1 MSTKNSPI
9 EKLVKEVIKKKPKI
23 NTFVD
28 KMPKTQPKVSIP
40 KVSIPKVS
48 IPKVSTKISTPET
61 SINDSITFTGSVE
74 TVSPAKSTISN
85 INEEISLKYLVSK
98 IFSNKTIK
106 WAIILTLLLVG
117 VYFYLKT
124 HKKEEKEDNDN
135 FRLEKDNIID
145 IQEQHIAK
153 LTEQQE
159 QYRKELYAIGLQN
172 KANFQQVEHMLN
184 NMKTDIT
191 EMKNNHKKPQ
201 KKVSFEKNV
210 QDNLQEQN
218 DNINNNDIHNNDIHN
233 NDIHNN
239 ECEIIISEDENIAE
253 HELTT
258 DELNA
263 INEQLNDINV

>member
-40 KVSIPKVS
+40 KVSIPKV
-48 IPKVSTKISTPET
+48 PTKISTPET

-124 HKKEEKEDNDN
+124 HKKEEEENNDN
-135 FRLEKDNIID
+135 FQLEKDNIIN

-153 LTEQQE
+153 LNEQQE

-201 KKVSFEKNV
+201 KKVSFEKNI
-210 QDNLQEQN
+210 QEQY
-218 DNINNNDIHNNDIHN
+218 DDAHNNDVHN
-233 NDIHNN
+233 NDAHNN
-239 ECEIIISEDENIAE
+239 DVHNNNVHNNNEHEIIISEDENIAE